1 MFYIGGGDCLHDF
14 RADARVVV
22 AAKSAFH
29 ECVINVLTCEC
40 VNVLVLGAYK
50 RFTNSRINELT
61 N

>member
-29 ECVINVLTCEC
+29 ECEIEY
-40 VNVLVLGAYK
+40 VNVLMC
-50 RFTNSRINELT
+50 
-61 N
+61 

>member
-29 ECVINVLTCEC
+29 ECVIECVIEC
-40 VNVLVLGAYK
+40 VNV
-50 RFTNSRINELT
+50 
-61 N
+61 